1 MLQTGQ
7 AAYPE
12 PAAAARGVA
21 VERGRGFMAALG
33 EAGWQVDRLL
43 LEGPP
48 NGDLELLPRTA
59 EAPGQGPQE

>member
-1 MLQTGQ
+1 
-7 AAYPE
+7 
-12 PAAAARGVA
+12 
-21 VERGRGFMAALG
+21 MAALG